1 MDRYWCPEQS
11 MTRIRVFVYNRFSIG
26 IELYDL
32 CIYKYK
38 LVTENLQLNKK
49 LFRHY
54 IIYVCEVLILLM
66 H

>member
-1 MDRYWCPEQS
+1 